1 MSLPHTSSR
10 LRRWPLAPRP
20 FDEEAFGSW
29 FGRVASC
36 YRMSVDRTW
45 EANELGPLPSLT
57 NAGWMLFAPL
67 NEITL
72 DTLANLA
79 RLDVARLTQIQ
90 TPAGWMMPR
99 TRLPY
104 CFRCLVL
111 NPADVTAPRWKR
123 EWLDPTARYCDEHGG
138 TLETVPASLTRRA
151 GNMEQLLKS
160 VSRYRREA
168 PERHRRRLY

>member
-1 MSLPHTSSR
+1 MLGAAYSGSCVGRPRLNGGCGPMTDRSAEHRDCRVMAAMRRPGKSWHTSSR

-67 NEITL
+67 NDITL
-72 DTLANLA
+72 RTLANLA
-79 RLDVARLTQIQ
+79 RLDVARL
-90 TPAGWMMPR
+90 A
-99 TRLPY
+99 
-104 CFRCLVL
+104 
-111 NPADVTAPRWKR
+111 
-123 EWLDPTARYCDEHGG
+123 
-138 TLETVPASLTRRA
+138 
-151 GNMEQLLKS
+151 
-160 VSRYRREA
+160 
-168 PERHRRRLY
+168 